1 MRRQSSVFTLS
12 KSYSRRKSETPP
24 PAPVDLT
31 RLTLDETSEEGSV
44 SKITHWRIPYC
55 IAQKTSNTGTSL
67 SHQKTPFRVCLFE
80 QHFIAFCNEFTQ
92 MLDLIYH
99 ICQ

>member
-44 SKITHWRIPYC
+44 SKITHWCITYC
-55 IAQKTSNTGTSL
+55 IAQKTSNSGTSL
-67 SHQKTPFRVCLFE
+67 PHQKPQFQLLFT
-80 QHFIAFCNEFTQ
+80 CG
-92 MLDLIYH
+92 
-99 ICQ
+99 

>member
-44 SKITHWRIPYC
+44 SIITQRVSLGSCVHLL
-55 IAQKTSNTGTSL
+55 IASPSKYLKVGHYLNGVSL
-67 SHQKTPFRVCLFE
+67 VG
-80 QHFIAFCNEFTQ
+80 
-92 MLDLIYH
+92 
-99 ICQ
+99 

>member
-44 SKITHWRIPYC
+44 SKITH
-55 IAQKTSNTGTSL
+55 
-67 SHQKTPFRVCLFE
+67 
-80 QHFIAFCNEFTQ
+80 
-92 MLDLIYH
+92 
-99 ICQ
+99 